1 MYPPPAGT
9 ELTVDQ
15 ARELDETFLSS
26 DPFQYFRSRIAS
38 LMAWQETAPVG
49 DRPLSEAARGSVRS
63 EFNAYLQRS
72 AVDGRYKELDV
83 HAQVAADAL
92 AVRHHTAEALLR
104 LACARLAP
112 EPITGPRCLW
122 AEIATGPRPIEDV
135 ITRLNDS
142 ANAPNPGER
151 MLRVLIPSGALEAA
165 RSNVEIIDA
174 ANVYVDW
181 LAYAVDLLG
190 PGQIDTQAANNKVKH
205 GLAVRARSDMRV
217 AFVAQ
222 RPNDDGSMPLSAFT
236 AGGAIDIFDQPVLE
250 SLAQGPRV
258 GGHRQGLELTQLR
271 LKTSA
276 ILAEAFMF
284 AMTHGAMFHV
294 AAAEHFVDR
303 DDLEDGLGP
312 PDFPGFPVGGP
323 RPGNID
329 AEAPLG
335 MRFPLT
341 KPPGGGPV
349 ARQAGIGFRT
359 YFQVLHIDYENRIRG
374 QVVDDGGA

>member
-1 MYPPPAGT
+1 MLKPAKPPAHRVVRSVLRHRVALADPRATPAGVRLSVQLAADVPGGMRSGKRSVSGDSLRDRNSRAYGAAMYPPPAGT

-15 ARELDETFLSS
+15 ARELDDTFLSS
-26 DPFQYFRSRIAS
+26 DPFQYFRCRIAS

-63 EFNAYLQRS
+63 EFNAYLQRW

-92 AVRHHTAEALLR
+92 AVRHHAAEALLR
-104 LACARLAP
+104 LAWARLAL

-135 ITRLNDS
+135 IARLNDS

-181 LAYAVDLLG
+181 LAYAGADR
-190 PGQIDTQAANNKVKH
+190 
-205 GLAVRARSDMRV
+205 LARRRSTLRPPTTRSSMDWLFELRSDMRV
-217 AFVAQ
+217 TFAAQ

-236 AGGAIDIFDQPVLE
+236 ADGAIDIFDQR
-250 SLAQGPRV
+250 SLN
-258 GGHRQGLELTQLR
+258 HSLKDQGL
-271 LKTSA
+271 
-276 ILAEAFMF
+276 LATVE
-284 AMTHGAMFHV
+284 GWS
-294 AAAEHFVDR
+294 
-303 DDLEDGLGP
+303 
-312 PDFPGFPVGGP
+312 
-323 RPGNID
+323 
-329 AEAPLG
+329 
-335 MRFPLT
+335 
-341 KPPGGGPV
+341 
-349 ARQAGIGFRT
+349 
-359 YFQVLHIDYENRIRG
+359 
-374 QVVDDGGA
+374 